1 MLMNSVLKTSGY
13 PKDSEYYNI
22 LNKKVLGK
30 MKDELNGFKISDLVG
45 LKSKMYSLIS
55 VNNKEVSKAKG
66 INKRLR
72 HEEYLNVLFI
82 NKIVNYMRLVL
93 MMFLKYH

>member
-1 MLMNSVLKTSGY
+1 
-13 PKDSEYYNI
+13 
-22 LNKKVLGK
+22 
-30 MKDELNGFKISDLVG
+30 MKDELNGFKISEFVD

-55 VNNKEVSKAKG
+55 VDNKEVSKAKG